1 MRKTAARNPGLQ
13 YSCAMCGQRWCG
25 HNNWARLLGLALES
39 SQDPRG
45 DEGVGGRID
54 AKQGIE
60 IPMLPLLARTCSN
73 DFLRDRI
80 IEVIHA
86 HPLCLYSNT
95 AGGRDPP
102 AAEEM
107 DRHMLII
114 RSCRLTGR
122 VMKEFL
128 NSIHV
133 SFSHCRKER
142 FYCDQGK
149 NPKHRE

>member
-1 MRKTAARNPGLQ
+1 MAEAEGVKPLSRAQQKLIQSQQVLKELPHSGIHQQVANERHEGHARRWPTMFEADPDGSSSRSR
-13 YSCAMCGQRWCG
+13 SCSDPQTIAQIEPWRNRTPQVPK
-25 HNNWARLLGLALES
+25 HRRES

-95 AGGRDPP
+95 AGGRD
-102 AAEEM
+102 
-107 DRHMLII
+107 
-114 RSCRLTGR
+114 G
-122 VMKEFL
+122 
-128 NSIHV
+128 
-133 SFSHCRKER
+133 
-142 FYCDQGK
+142 
-149 NPKHRE
+149 